1 MGRYYQLTSYII
13 QPGSQPYLAYI
24 SYVVTV
30 HLHVSSTVNQLTASY
45 YYVSNWHYLS
55 KQVHRPKHGCVSQ
68 HVSTPVLLQQGLLAP
83 LQVQIQRVL
92 HVT

>member
-13 QPGSQPYLAYI
+13 QPGSQPYLAYSCVDCI
-24 SYVVTV
+24 FDI
-30 HLHVSSTVNQLTASY
+30 LGPQVNQLTASY
-45 YYVSNWHYLS
+45 YYVSNWYYLS